1 MIDLKKQIESIIED
15 LANDAPISRILLK
28 AQTIAFY
35 IKDDSFTN
43 WIKNEQNGYSTINDL
58 PEYRKAKWLSRLTVI
73 LEASVLLLMML
84 LHFPLMHMTPYTI
97 LITTGT
103 DKMQPT
109 IWIILMSKDAASGS
123 F

>member
-35 IKDDSFTN
+35 IKDESFTN

-58 PEYRKAKWLSRLTVI
+58 PEYRKAKCEVK
-73 LEASVLLLMML
+73 AKV
-84 LHFPLMHMTPYTI
+84 FTPFQGSSEFFVPVDAI
-97 LITTGT
+97 K
-103 DKMQPT
+103 DK
-109 IWIILMSKDAASGS
+109 K
-123 F
+123 